1 MRINTNIPALRSLTS
16 LNSTNSRMA
25 TTSRRLSSGVKLES
39 AADDPAG
46 RAISNKI
53 RMQALGLS
61 KASQNASAAISLVQT
76 AEGAMNE
83 IHSMLQRMNELA
95 VKAANGTNEP
105 LDAQKIQEEIT
116 SLTAEIDSMSH
127 KIEYNK
133 IKVLSSEADR
143 IVDLNVTKKNVD
155 VLRMSDSLLDGEYQF
170 VIPKTLKEPIAP
182 ATVTDPTN
190 PANYIPDPKFLATN
204 TVFLPVTMAIPTGN
218 NKWEFAA
225 GKMQINDIQIEFDG
239 TETPDQAFIKL
250 RDAAAFCDITV
261 SKGDPTTNYP
271 VFTQMTCDN
280 PGSRHDIIVTGDNAL
295 LRSLGI
301 VSPQV
306 QQYKGKD
313 ADISL
318 IIPGTTVTYST
329 AAGAATVDLDTP
341 LTQNATYKADGNRI
355 TITDINGRE
364 LCFDLQVDTSNP
376 AMALPV
382 NGEYWDPA
390 KYAAKPIDPTDPN
403 YATDLAKYADF
414 LATGGYVFHLAKIE
428 QGPMKVQIGAGKN
441 MEMELHI
448 PKINA
453 KTLELDGINTQY
465 SAGAQHAIGATS
477 KAIDIISK
485 IRSKMGAYQNRL
497 EHSITNLDNAEF
509 NMNQALSRIVDAD
522 MAEEMANYA
531 KDNVLYQAGISVIA
545 QANQRP
551 QQILQLLS

>member
-1 MRINTNIPALRSLTS
+1 MRINTNIPALRALTS

-39 AADDPAG
+39 ASDDAAG

-53 RMQALGLS
+53 RMQAMGLA

-83 IHSMLQRMNELA
+83 IHSMLQRMSELS

-105 LDAQKIQEEIT
+105 VDAEKIQGEIDM
-116 SLTAEIDSMSH
+116 LIAEIDSMSQ

-143 IVDLNVTKKNVD
+143 IVDLNVPKKTTD

-170 VIPKTLKEPIAP
+170 IIPKALKEPTPP
-182 ATVTDPTN
+182 ATITDPTN
-190 PANYIPDPKFLATN
+190 PANYIPDKDFLATN

-218 NKWEFAA
+218 NKWVFPE
-225 GKMQINDIQIEFDG
+225 GKMQINDIQITFDG
-239 TETPDQAFIKL
+239 TETPEQAFTKL
-250 RDAAAFCDITV
+250 RDAAAFCDVTV
-261 SKGDPTTNYP
+261 MKGDPTTNTP
-271 VFTQMTCDN
+271 VYTQMISN
-280 PGSRHDIIVTGDNAL
+280 KPGSRHEIIITGDNAL

-306 QQYKGKD
+306 QETRGKD

-318 IIPGTTVTYST
+318 ILPNTIITGGTIAGSTSVT
-329 AAGAATVDLDTP
+329 LDT
-341 LTQNATYKADGNRI
+341 LFTQNATYVSDGNRI
-355 TITDINGRE
+355 TITDVNGRE
-364 LCFDLQVDTSNP
+364 LCFDLKVDISNP
-376 AMALPV
+376 AASL
-382 NGEYWDPA
+382 GEFWDPA
-390 KYAAKPIDPTDPN
+390 KFAPVETNPANTVAYAE
-403 YATDLAKYADF
+403 YVDF
-414 LATGGYVFHLAKIE
+414 LSSGGFLFHLAKIE
-428 QGPMKVQIGAGKN
+428 PGPMKVQIGAGKN
-441 MEMELHI
+441 MEMELNI

-453 KTLELDGINTQY
+453 KTLELDGINTKY
-465 SAGAQHAIGATS
+465 PAGAQHAITAVS
-477 KAIDIISK
+477 KAIDIVSK
-485 IRSKMGAYQNRL
+485 IRAKMGAYQNRL
-497 EHSITNLDNAEF
+497 EHTITNLDNAEF
-509 NMNQALSRIVDAD
+509 NMNQSLSRIVDAD